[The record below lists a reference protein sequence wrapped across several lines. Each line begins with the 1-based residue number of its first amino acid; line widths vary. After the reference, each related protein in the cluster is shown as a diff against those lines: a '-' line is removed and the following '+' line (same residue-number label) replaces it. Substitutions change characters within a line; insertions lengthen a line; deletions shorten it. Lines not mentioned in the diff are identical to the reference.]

1 MADPPAP
8 RSRIGYRLVH
18 PGEILLNEFLEPFEI
33 SQNMLARMLGVSPR
47 RINEIVLG
55 KRAITADTAI
65 GLAEALGPSEHFWMG
80 LQSDYELEMA
90 RERRAVRPPP
100 HRPESPEHP
109 LCDYDIDETW
119 RTHEWPTWPRK

>member
-1 MADPPAP
+1 MPGPPVY

-18 PGEILLNEFLEPFEI
+18 PGAILFNEFLVPFEI
-33 SQNMLARMLGVSPR
+33 SQNMLARVLGVSPR

-90 RERRAVRPPP
+90 RARRDARPPRKP
-100 HRPESPEHP
+100 GTAPGFG
-109 LCDYDIDETW
+109 DIRDG
-119 RTHEWPTWPRK
+119 PRIPWHLRRRG